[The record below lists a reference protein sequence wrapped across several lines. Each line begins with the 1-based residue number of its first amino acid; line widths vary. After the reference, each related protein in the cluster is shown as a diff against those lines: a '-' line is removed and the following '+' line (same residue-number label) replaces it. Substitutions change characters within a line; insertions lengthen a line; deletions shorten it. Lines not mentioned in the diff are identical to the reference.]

1 MRPPASSAAK
11 SWTSTTADRLRP
23 RTGTGETSYSLPT
36 PPELRL
42 LPLIVTP
49 DGALPLIAPRTE
61 RFSSSSPRT
70 ERSGDPGSIIGLPAG
85 LRTAAPGPGS
95 QAGPNGGAGRQMRR
109 AGRQMGG
116 PGDKWG
122 GRATNGGAGRQM
134 GGPGDKW
141 GGRATNGGAGRQI
154 GGPGR
159 QIGGPEM
166 RSDPNGFRSNSEIDS
181 IVIYRY
187 RMTMEDI
194 DPKLLRTFLYVA
206 RERKFS
212 AAARLLGLS
221 PSTVSLRI
229 RTLERRLGCPAVRPQ
244 RARRDPGP
252 FGFGPVARRPG
263 NRRDKRSVVG
273 TRGFESRPGLRPA
286 RRHCGFCRTEIA
298 AVSARPHQNWRTKLS
313 SARLRS

>member
-1 MRPPASSAAK
+1 M
-11 SWTSTTADRLRP
+11 
-23 RTGTGETSYSLPT
+23 G
-36 PPELRL
+36 
-42 LPLIVTP
+42 
-49 DGALPLIAPRTE
+49 
-61 RFSSSSPRT
+61 
-70 ERSGDPGSIIGLPAG
+70 
-85 LRTAAPGPGS
+85 GPGDKWGGR
-95 QAGPNGGAGRQMRR
+95 ATNGG

-141 GGRATNGGAGRQI
+141 GGRATNGGGRATNGGAGRQI

-229 RTLERRLGCPAVRPQ
+229 RTLERRLGARLFDRSARGVTLAPSGSDLLPAAREIVAINDRLLERAASSPVPDSVRP
-244 RARRDPGP
+244 AAIAVSAEPKSP
-252 FGFGPVARRPG
+252 PY
-263 NRRDKRSVVG
+263 
-273 TRGFESRPGLRPA
+273 RPA
-286 RRHCGFCRTEIA
+286 RIKTGG
-298 AVSARPHQNWRTKLS
+298 
-313 SARLRS
+313 RS